1 VDEELDSSPSAL
13 ETPKQTTICSHPPD
27 DLDNLH
33 LKRKVLKAPLV
44 CTEVRRSAHSKELN
58 KGIKVNSYNNKICLY
73 CETPPHTL
81 SARAMM
87 SLGKDFCNVLVIK
100 LSDENLKKK

>member
-13 ETPKQTTICSHPPD
+13 KTPKQMMICSHPPD
-27 DLDNLH
+27 DLDKLH

-73 CETPPHTL
+73 CDPPPPTL

-87 SLGKDFCNVLVIK
+87 SLGKDFCNVPVIK